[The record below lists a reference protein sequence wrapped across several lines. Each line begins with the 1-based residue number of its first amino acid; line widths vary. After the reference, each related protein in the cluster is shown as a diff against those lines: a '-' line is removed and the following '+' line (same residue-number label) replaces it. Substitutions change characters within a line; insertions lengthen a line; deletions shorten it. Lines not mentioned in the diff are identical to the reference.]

1 MQREH
6 GSLFLAMDLSLM
18 CFAEGSGVHIFCGK
32 GVHIMRKHTRRG
44 ILGLALATTTMPVAA
59 TASGFKAGIW
69 EDVDPADLV
78 PRRFS
83 VRRIVSRSQADLYK
97 VTLALKRGRPIT
109 IEGYTPSESREIIM
123 LLYRDRPAGLARLG
137 VKGS

>member
-1 MQREH
+1 
-6 GSLFLAMDLSLM
+6 
-18 CFAEGSGVHIFCGK
+18 
-32 GVHIMRKHTRRG
+32 MRKHTRRG
-44 ILGLALATTTMPVAA
+44 ILGLALATSTVPVAA
-59 TASGFKAGIW
+59 KADFLKTGLW

-83 VRRIVSRSQADLYK
+83 VQRIVTRSQADLYK

-109 IEGYTPSESREIIM
+109 IEGYSVSESREIIM

-137 VKGS
+137 LKEG